1 VVFTGVARKLTRQ
14 DDGSFQ
20 GKTNATIQVDIR
32 SEQPASMV
40 RIVYGGEQ
48 DGAAP
53 FEFQIRS
60 GVNKLLVVALGVS
73 EGQKMELV
81 EADGASDWHLRNL
94 FWSKTNFHT
103 TLDIE
108 GV

>member
-1 VVFTGVARKLTRQ
+1 MAGKLIRQ

-20 GKTNATIQVDIR
+20 GKTDTLIQVDVR

-40 RIVYGGEQ
+40 RIAYAGEQ

-53 FEFQIRS
+53 FEFQIKA
-60 GVNKLLVVALGVS
+60 GMNKLLVVALGVS
-73 EGQKMELV
+73 DGQKMELV
-81 EADGASDWHLRNL
+81 EAHGANDWHLRNF
-94 FWSKTNFHT
+94 FWSKTNFHA

>member
-1 VVFTGVARKLTRQ
+1 MAGQLTRQ

-20 GKTNATIQVDIR
+20 GKTNATIQVDLR
-32 SEQPASMV
+32 SDQPASMV
-40 RIVYGGEQ
+40 RIAYAGEQ

-53 FEFQIRS
+53 FEFQIKA
-60 GVNKLLVVALGVS
+60 GMNKLLVVALGVS
-73 EGQKMELV
+73 DGQKMELV
-81 EADGASDWHLRNL
+81 EANGASDWHLRSF
-94 FWSKTNFHT
+94 FWSKSHFHA